1 MTDRSSIQASAGRI
15 APGDRCWAKMGG
27 GVRSI
32 AWVKEDIGKGYMLSV
47 GSPSSPAQ
55 YFGNAKVSPLNA
67 PIRKPLARSKP
78 MPRRPRQRAQ
88 GSEARAIPISRTGG
102 GLSGDPTFLAVS
114 EPSAMR
120 PVMKP
125 QKPAR
130 SPAYLAWVRRQACC
144 NCFAR
149 GPSDPHHEGPHGLG
163 QKTSDF
169 NCVPLC
175 RACHRQLTDSAHH
188 QLPDPSQSAP
198 PGKVAMRSLDVSQ
211 SIMRATKQ
219 QLLLRALGRL
229 PLDRQVE
236 VLAAA
241 LAGAEELAHLLT

>member
-15 APGDRCWAKMGG
+15 APGDRCWAKTGG

-55 YFGNAKVSPLNA
+55 YFGNAKVNPLNA

-78 MPRRPRQRAQ
+78 MPRHPRRRAQ
-88 GSEARAIPISRTGG
+88 RTLAKAIPTGGTEG
-102 GLSGDPTFLAVS
+102 GLSGGPTFLAVS
-114 EPSAMR
+114 EPSVMR
-120 PVMKP
+120 PVLKP
-125 QKPAR
+125 EKPAR
-130 SPAYLAWVRRQACC
+130 SPSYRAWVRRQACC

-175 RACHRQLTDSAHH
+175 RDCHRHLTDSAQHL
-188 QLPDPSQSAP
+188 LPDPSQGAP

-219 QLLLRALGRL
+219 QLLLRALGKL

-236 VLAAA
+236 LLAAA
-241 LAGAEELAHLLT
+241 LAAAEELAHLLT